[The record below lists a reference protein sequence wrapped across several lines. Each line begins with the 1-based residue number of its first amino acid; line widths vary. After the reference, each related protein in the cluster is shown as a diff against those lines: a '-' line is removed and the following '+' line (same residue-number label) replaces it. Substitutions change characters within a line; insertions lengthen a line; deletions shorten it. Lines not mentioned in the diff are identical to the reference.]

1 MKNAN
6 SARKTVRDNEGRDGQ
21 RGSAGPAGVAVVP
34 PAYGIDAVDH
44 GAVADR
50 PDQANAPASLE
61 SATWSSGAPLQR
73 KPVKSGVSSK
83 ACGNR
88 GGNKTG
94 LPDKLK
100 VGIEHLSG
108 LSMADVKVHYNSAR
122 PARLQALAYT
132 QGTDIHVGP
141 GQERH
146 LPHEAWHAVQQKQGR
161 VKPTTQ
167 ANGVSINANQ
177 TLEREAN
184 VMGAKTLQIG
194 RVGESAA
201 NLAPQTPL
209 DLQQRALG
217 PGTSSGHRHAPVQ
230 RRIYTLG
237 WNDDEPTPRSI
248 EQLLKKIPELA
259 NEPFAL
265 ANLQA
270 LHDSSQDHILA
281 ENESGK
287 IPLSEV
293 QGEIAKLVVGRF
305 ADVIGSD
312 FRKIRGSIGTSESKW
327 PPELKALD
335 TPAQEGFIEFLRT
348 VSQEKYGASVSK
360 SRRLEP
366 QTTGVSMKHIAE
378 FGQISDSDAENV
390 GYIRFVRATKLRGT
404 EISATVPGYVNFG
417 GKERAKP
424 GWQFIDQRRR
434 EAEMKKIHKTKPKW
448 AFDGPASGLRK
459 KELVEG
465 YYQNLDTPGEIQ
477 TRPEHFPYILITDFI
492 GVLFNKMTMELLNV
506 VEYSDMLSL
515 EQDPFSQQ
523 REVDKDAHKKLMAL
537 YT

>member
-1 MKNAN
+1 MKNVT
-6 SARKTVRDNEGRDGQ
+6 SARKTARTDARSAGQ
-21 RGSAGPAGVAVVP
+21 RGSAGPAGVAIVP
-34 PAYGIDAVDH
+34 PVYGFDGVDAT
-44 GAVADR
+44 ASEADQTQEPQSR
-50 PDQANAPASLE
+50 Q
-61 SATWSSGAPLQR
+61 SATWSDGAPIQR
-73 KPVKSGVSSK
+73 KSVKPGAGSK
-83 ACGNR
+83 AFGNR
-88 GGNKTG
+88 GENKPG

-100 VGIEHLSG
+100 DGVENLSG
-108 LSMADVKVHYNSAR
+108 LSMDDVKVHYNSAR

-146 LPHEAWHAVQQKQGR
+146 LPHEAWHVVQQKQGR

-167 ANGVSINANQ
+167 ANGVSINDDQ
-177 TLEREAN
+177 TLEKEAN

-194 RVGESAA
+194 RAGESAA
-201 NLAPQTPL
+201 NLAPQTPI
-209 DLQQRALG
+209 DLQQGALG
-217 PGTSSGHRHAPVQ
+217 KGTLSEHRHAPAQ

-237 WNDDEPTPRSI
+237 WNDDEPIPKSI
-248 EQLLKKIPELA
+248 QQLLTKIPELA
-259 NEPFAL
+259 DEPFAL

-270 LHDSSQDHILA
+270 LHDSSHDHILA

-312 FRKIRGSIGTSESKW
+312 FTKIRGSIGTGESKW
-327 PPELKALD
+327 PPALKALD

-348 VSQEKYGASVSK
+348 VSKEKYGASVTE

-366 QTTGVSMKHIAE
+366 QTTGVSMKHRAE
-378 FGQISDSDAENV
+378 FGQISESDAEDV
-390 GYIRFVRATKLRGT
+390 GYIRFVRATKLRGR

-417 GKERAKP
+417 GKEQAKP
-424 GWQFIDQRRR
+424 SWQFYDQSRR
-434 EAEMKKIHKTKPKW
+434 EAELKKIHKTKPKW

-459 KELVEG
+459 KELAEG
-465 YYQNLDTPGEIQ
+465 YYENLDTPGEIQ
-477 TRPEHFPYILITDFI
+477 TRPEHFPYILITDFV
-492 GVLFNKMTMELLNV
+492 GVLFNKATMEVLNV

-523 REVDKDAHKKLMAL
+523 REVDKDAHRKLMAL